1 MIKDTITYKNQTIL
15 TLYHKDFPDEQ
26 LTVKRRIKEYI
37 KKHLIIFTEEYVP
50 DEEWDNLTGY
60 AWEEQGL
67 LIPKEKY
74 NPYYER
80 ACANMTHRIYPDKP
94 SVICQRNGKMIGED
108 ELVEVLSFIKKYTG
122 IDIEAHPVFL
132 GDVFLFSPSEFQYH
146 SNKDN
151 SIIFHELKAGMKVI
165 VRLKNQHN
173 ILQSKIVD
181 ITSDTE
187 KLEIKAECN
196 WDNHDVE
203 IYKDNALI
211 YLNRDIS
218 YMRCVHLSFSMAGRK
233 KRIPLTI
240 LQEYYDL
247 EQKEKPSTSVVGIPP
262 EPAQEALDEING
274 TLVHKI
280 NNAKASDKFIFIRPG
295 ERNVAMKR
303 IADIIF
309 QAKDELWLIDSYF
322 TDKGSGL
329 HQMTD
334 WLRLIVNSAAA
345 SKNIVF
351 YCNNESKALNATQL
365 DNYMKADP
373 VIQDAMAAPQNSELH
388 LIQTKT
394 AIHDRFLIIR
404 NGDEYMGLA
413 IGTSFNSL
421 NSNHYCI
428 HTLAHK
434 EAREVI
440 QTLYDWLRTNI
451 AVQEDCKHDKR

>member
-26 LTVKRRIKEYI
+26 LTVKRRIKEHI
-37 KKHLIIFTEEYVP
+37 RKNLIIFKEEYVS

-80 ACANMTHRIYPDKP
+80 ACANMIHRIYPDKP
-94 SVICQRNGKMIGED
+94 SVICQKNGRAIGED
-108 ELVEVLSFIKKYTG
+108 ELVEVLAFIKKYTG
-122 IDIEAHPVFL
+122 MDIEAHPVFL

-165 VRLKNQHN
+165 VHLKNQHN

-187 KLEIKAECN
+187 ELEIKAECN

-247 EQKEKPSTSVVGIPP
+247 EQKGKPSTSVVGIPP

-280 NNAKASDKFIFIRPG
+280 NNAKGSDKFIFIRPG
-295 ERNVAMKR
+295 ERDVAMKR

-334 WLRLIVNSAAA
+334 WLRLIVNSAAPR
-345 SKNIVF
+345 KNVIF
-351 YCNNESKALNATQL
+351 YCNNEEKALNATQL
-365 DNYMKADP
+365 KGYMKADP
-373 VIQDAMAAPQNSELH
+373 VIREAIAAQKSSEVH
-388 LIQTKT
+388 MIQTKT

-404 NGDEYMGLA
+404 SADEYAGLS

-428 HTLAHK
+428 HTLKHK
-434 EAREVI
+434 EAKEVVD
-440 QTLYDWLRTNI
+440 TLYAWMGTNVS
-451 AVQEDCKHDKR
+451 AQEDCTYDK